1 MNQDVNKII
10 DHLSDE
16 WSSDMALMKKRVAIL
31 LEENERLQAEIE
43 ELKKPSEDTKNE
55 KGSDK

>member
-1 MNQDVNKII
+1 MSQDVNKII

-31 LEENERLQAEIE
+31 MEENERLKLENE
-43 ELKKPSEDTKNE
+43 ELNKPNKDTK
-55 KGSDK
+55 K